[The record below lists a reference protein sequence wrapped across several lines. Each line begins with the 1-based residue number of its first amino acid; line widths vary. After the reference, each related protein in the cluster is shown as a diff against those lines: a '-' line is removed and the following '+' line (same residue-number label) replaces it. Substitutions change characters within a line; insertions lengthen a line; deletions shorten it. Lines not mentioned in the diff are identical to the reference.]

1 MAIESLCCALWIEF
15 LTSYIVV
22 VFTQETLLLD
32 AMFEVP
38 GSDVKTVHINEDCV
52 RGNSQ
57 PEYIRH
63 DSAEATAA
71 SAAAASDASAS
82 SDGEEESAQVRVK
95 Q

>member
-1 MAIESLCCALWIEF
+1 MCRNYWIITQNCAL
-15 LTSYIVV
+15 
-22 VFTQETLLLD
+22 FTQETLLLD

-52 RGNSQ
+52 NGTSQ

-63 DSAEATAA
+63 TDADGATAA
-71 SAAAASDASAS
+71 GSSVGETSAGSS
-82 SDGEEESAQVRVK
+82 SDEEESTQVRVK